1 MTAYPGPETLAILS
15 VADRD
20 TIHTALVEA
29 ARRDALTPIDLL
41 KDKRWILAAKVKR
54 NEAVDEE
61 ELGWIV
67 TTLKERADRTERNGM
82 ELNPVFDRALAGK
95 VAEIKAARERGMIDS
110 IMSRYKEKANCGEQS
125 A

>member
-1 MTAYPGPETLAILS
+1 MTAYLGPETLGMLS

-41 KDKRWILAAKVKR
+41 KDKRWILAAKIKR
-54 NEAVDEE
+54 QMAVDEE
-61 ELGWIV
+61 ELGWVIRS
-67 TTLKERADRTERNGM
+67 LKERADRTERNGM
-82 ELNPVFDRALAGK
+82 TLNPTFDRVIADK
-95 VAEIKAARERGMIDS
+95 VKVIKESREQAMLESIKA
-110 IMSRYKEKANCGEQS
+110 RYIEKTACSEQT

>member
-1 MTAYPGPETLAILS
+1 MTAYQGPETLEILS
-15 VADRD
+15 DADRD

-54 NEAVDEE
+54 QQPVDEE
-61 ELGWIV
+61 ELGWVIKS
-67 TTLKERADRTERNGM
+67 LRERADRSERRGM
-82 ELNPVFDRALAGK
+82 ALNPIYDRAIADK
-95 VAEIKAARERGMIDS
+95 VAEIKQAREYVMINS
-110 IMSRYKEKANCGEQS
+110 ISSRYKEKTACSEQT